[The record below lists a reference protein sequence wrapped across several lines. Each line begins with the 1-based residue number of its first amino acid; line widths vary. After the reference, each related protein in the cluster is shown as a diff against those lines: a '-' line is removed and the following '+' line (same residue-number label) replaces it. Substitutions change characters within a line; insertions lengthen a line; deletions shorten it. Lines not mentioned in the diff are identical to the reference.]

1 MKRIPLAAA
10 FWTMCGTA
18 AAEGAPQAAIEL
30 YVDTATRQ
38 IFAEPGPGRQRLG
51 KFVQASEEVAPAG
64 SAVAGTASS
73 AAAPAVSPASAAAP
87 ASASASASG
96 ASVAAASHGAPVASK
111 AGSSSSKAWYDKL
124 SLRGYIQM
132 RYNQGLDD
140 GAKDLKSPGDR
151 FIGRDQG
158 FGIRRARVVISGD
171 VSDKMSI
178 YIQPDLASTPS
189 GSSTTH
195 FAQLRDAYADLWL
208 NKEKTWRIR
217 AGQSKIPYGW
227 EDLQSSQNRLAL
239 DRADALNSGVR
250 DERDLGVFAYWSPAV
265 AKERFSYLQKSGL
278 KGSGDYGMFGIGVY
292 NGQGANRP
300 DRNDQLHTV
309 VHFSYPFKFANGQ
322 YLEVGAD
329 AYTGRYVVSTG
340 AATINGATF
349 TPRVDAPEEGSV
361 DRRVAAHVVY
371 FPQPFGFQA
380 EWTVGKGPELDVARR
395 IIRTK
400 SLRGGYAQVMYK
412 FDGEFGSLMPY
423 TKWQTYRG
431 ASKFDTNAPKMKVD
445 ELEAGVEWQPS
456 SAVELAVA
464 FANMRRTDVSAA
476 PYAMAKGKLLRVQLQ
491 VNY

>member
-1 MKRIPLAAA
+1 MRRIPLAAA

-51 KFVQASEEVAPAG
+51 KFVQAADE
-64 SAVAGTASS
+64 T
-73 AAAPAVSPASAAAP
+73 AAPMAQTPA
-87 ASASASASG
+87 
-96 ASVAAASHGAPVASK
+96 ASVAAAPSAATSAANPASPVATTVVSGK
-111 AGSSSSKAWYDKL
+111 PASSAPKAWYEKL
-124 SLRGYIQM
+124 AIRGYVQM

-171 VSDKMSI
+171 VTDKMSI
-178 YIQPDLASTPS
+178 YIQPDLASTPT
-189 GSSTTH
+189 GSSTTN

-208 NKEKTWRIR
+208 DKEKTWRIR
-217 AGQSKIPYGW
+217 AGQSKVPYGW
-227 EDLQSSQNRLAL
+227 EDLQSSQNRIAL
-239 DRADALNSGVR
+239 DRADALNSAVR

-340 AATINGATF
+340 SATINGATF
-349 TPRVDAPEEGSV
+349 TPRVDAPEEGST

-371 FPQPFGFQA
+371 YPQPFGFQA

-400 SLRGGYAQVMYK
+400 ALRGGYAQLMYK
-412 FDGEFGSLMPY
+412 FDGGFGSMIPY
-423 TKWQTYRG
+423 AKWQTYRG
-431 ASKFDTNAPKMKVD
+431 AAKFDTNAPKMEVD

-456 SAVELAVA
+456 SAIELAVA

-476 PYAMAKGKLLRVQLQ
+476 PYKRIDGKLVRVQLQ

>member
-1 MKRIPLAAA
+1 MKKFPLAAA

-51 KFVQASEEVAPAG
+51 KFVQAADEAAPAANSVATAPAG
-64 SAVAGTASS
+64 ASVRAPAGTATASS
-73 AAAPAVSPASAAAP
+73 AAGATTPAG
-87 ASASASASG
+87 ASG
-96 ASVAAASHGAPVASK
+96 KPLA
-111 AGSSSSKAWYDKL
+111 SSKAWYDKL
-124 SLRGYIQM
+124 SIRGYVQM

-178 YIQPDLASTPS
+178 YIQPDLASTPT
-189 GSSTTH
+189 GSSTTN

-208 NKEKTWRIR
+208 DKEKTWRIR
-217 AGQSKIPYGW
+217 AGQSKIPYGF
-227 EDLQSSQNRLAL
+227 EDLQSSQNRLTM
-239 DRADALNSGVR
+239 DRADALNSAVR
-250 DERDLGVFAYWSPAV
+250 DERDLGVFAYWSPTEI
-265 AKERFSYLQKSGL
+265 KERFSYLQKSGL

-329 AYTGRYVVSTG
+329 AYKGRYVVSTG
-340 AATINGATF
+340 SATIGGATF
-349 TPRVDAPEEGSV
+349 TPVVDAPEEGST
-361 DRRVAAHVVY
+361 DQRVAAHVVY
-371 FPQPFGFQA
+371 YPQPFGFQA

-395 IIRTK
+395 TVRTK

-412 FDGEFGSLMPY
+412 FDGEYGSFMPFA
-423 TKWQTYRG
+423 KWQTYRG
-431 ASKFDTNAPKMKVD
+431 AAKFDTNAPKMSVD
-445 ELEAGVEWQPS
+445 ELEAGVEWQPN

-476 PYAMAKGKLLRVQLQ
+476 PYRMVEGKLLRVQLQ

>member
-1 MKRIPLAAA
+1 MKRLPLAAA

-51 KFVQASEEVAPAG
+51 KFVQASDEAPSVSGAVVAAPARAEAPAAVAASSGVASATAPAG
-64 SAVAGTASS
+64 ASAKPG
-73 AAAPAVSPASAAAP
+73 ASAAA
-87 ASASASASG
+87 A
-96 ASVAAASHGAPVASK
+96 
-111 AGSSSSKAWYDKL
+111 KAWYEKL
-124 SLRGYIQM
+124 SIRGYVQM
-132 RYNQGLDD
+132 RLNEGLDD

-151 FIGRDQG
+151 FTGRDQG

-171 VSDKMSI
+171 VSDRMSI
-178 YIQPDLASTPS
+178 YLQPDLASTPS
-189 GSSTTH
+189 GSTTTH

-208 NKEKTWRIR
+208 DKAKTWRIR
-217 AGQSKIPYGW
+217 AGQSKVPYGW
-227 EDLQSSQNRLAL
+227 EDLQSSQNRIAL

-250 DERDLGVFAYWSPAV
+250 DERDLGLFAYWSPGA

-309 VHFSYPFKFANGQ
+309 VHFSYPFKFDNGQ

-329 AYTGRYVVSTG
+329 AYTGRYVVTTG
-340 AATINGATF
+340 SATINGATF

-400 SLRGGYAQVMYK
+400 SLRGGYAQLMYK
-412 FDGEFGSLMPY
+412 FESSYGQMMPY
-423 TKWQTYRG
+423 AKWQTYRG
-431 ASKFDTNAPKMKVD
+431 ASKFDTNAPHMEVN

-464 FANMRRTDVSAA
+464 FANMHRTDVSTA
-476 PYAMAKGKLLRVQLQ
+476 PYAMVKGKLMRVQLQ

>member
-1 MKRIPLAAA
+1 MKRLPLAAA

-30 YVDTATRQ
+30 FVDTNTRQ

-51 KFVQASEEVAPAG
+51 KFAQVTDATDAAVTGTGMAATQTGAPTGSAG
-64 SAVAGTASS
+64 SNAPSANPGTA
-73 AAAPAVSPASAAAP
+73 
-87 ASASASASG
+87 
-96 ASVAAASHGAPVASK
+96 K
-111 AGSSSSKAWYDKL
+111 ASSKAWYEKL
-124 SLRGYIQM
+124 AIRGYVQL
-132 RYNQGLDD
+132 RYNQEAGGD
-140 GAKDLKSPGDR
+140 AKDLKSPGDR
-151 FIGRDQG
+151 YIGREQG

-171 VSDKMSI
+171 VTDRMSI
-178 YIQPDLASTPS
+178 YIQPDFASTPS
-189 GSSTTH
+189 GSSTGN

-208 NKEKTWRIR
+208 DKDKTFRIR

-250 DERDLGVFAYWSPAV
+250 DERDLGVFLYWSSKV
-265 AKERFSYLQKSGL
+265 AKERFAYLQKSGL
-278 KGSGDYGMFGIGVY
+278 KGSGDYGVLGVGVY

-300 DRNDQLHTV
+300 DRNDQLHSV
-309 VHFSYPFKFANGQ
+309 IHFSYPFKFANGQ

-329 AYTGRYVVSTG
+329 AYSGRYKVST
-340 AATINGATF
+340 AAASINGQTF
-349 TPRVDAPEEGSV
+349 TPSVDAPIAGST

-371 FPQPFGFQA
+371 YPQPFGFQT

-395 IIRTK
+395 IVRTQ

-412 FDGEFGSLMPY
+412 FDGEYGSLMPY
-423 TKWQTYRG
+423 AKWQTYRG
-431 ASKFDTNAPKMKVD
+431 AAKFDTNAPRMKVD
-445 ELEAGVEWQPS
+445 ETEVGVEWQPS

-464 FANMRRTDVSAA
+464 YANMRRTDVSAA
-476 PYAMAKGKLLRVQLQ
+476 PYPRIDGKLLRVQLQ

>member
-1 MKRIPLAAA
+1 MKRLPLAAA

-30 YVDTATRQ
+30 YVDTTTRQ
-38 IFAEPGPGRQRLG
+38 LFAEPGPGRQRLG
-51 KFVQASEEVAPAG
+51 KFVQATDEVAP
-64 SAVAGTASS
+64 VAGAVV
-73 AAAPAVSPASAAAP
+73 AAPRASTTAAAP
-87 ASASASASG
+87 ASVAATSTASGGSAVASARSG
-96 ASVAAASHGAPVASK
+96 PSTA
-111 AGSSSSKAWYDKL
+111 KAWYDKIGI
-124 SLRGYIQM
+124 RGYVQM

-178 YIQPDLASTPS
+178 YIQPDLASTPT
-189 GSSTTH
+189 GSSTTN

-208 NKEKTWRIR
+208 DKEKTWRIR

-239 DRADALNSGVR
+239 DRADALNSAVR
-250 DERDLGVFAYWSPAV
+250 DERDLGVFAYWSPTEV
-265 AKERFSYLQKSGL
+265 KERFSYLQKSGL

-340 AATINGATF
+340 SATINGATF

-412 FDGEFGSLMPY
+412 FDSEYGSLMPY

-431 ASKFDTNAPKMKVD
+431 AAKFDTNAPKMSVD
-445 ELEAGVEWQPS
+445 ELEAGVEWQPN

-476 PYAMAKGKLLRVQLQ
+476 PYPMVNGKLVRVQLQ

>member
-1 MKRIPLAAA
+1 MKRLPLAAA

-30 YVDTATRQ
+30 YVDTTTRQ
-38 IFAEPGPGRQRLG
+38 LFAEPGPGRQRLG
-51 KFVQASEEVAPAG
+51 KFVQATDEVAPVSG
-64 SAVAGTASS
+64 AVV
-73 AAAPAVSPASAAAP
+73 AAPGASTTATAP
-87 ASASASASG
+87 
-96 ASVAAASHGAPVASK
+96 ASVAATSTAVASAK
-111 AGSSSSKAWYDKL
+111 SGSSTAKAWYDKIGI
-124 SLRGYIQM
+124 RGYVQM

-178 YIQPDLASTPS
+178 YIQPDLASTPT
-189 GSSTTH
+189 GSSTTN

-208 NKEKTWRIR
+208 DKEKTWRIR

-239 DRADALNSGVR
+239 DRADALNSAVR
-250 DERDLGVFAYWSPAV
+250 DERDLGVFAYWSPTEV
-265 AKERFSYLQKSGL
+265 KERFSYLQKSGL

-340 AATINGATF
+340 SATINGATF

-361 DRRVAAHVVY
+361 DRRVAAHIVY

-400 SLRGGYAQVMYK
+400 SLRGGYAQLMYK
-412 FDGEFGSLMPY
+412 FDSEYGSLMPY

-431 ASKFDTNAPKMKVD
+431 AAKFDTNAPKMSVD
-445 ELEAGVEWQPS
+445 ELEAGVEWQPN

-476 PYAMAKGKLLRVQLQ
+476 PYPMVNGKLVRVQLQ

>member
-1 MKRIPLAAA
+1 MKRLPLAAA

-30 YVDTATRQ
+30 YVDTTTRQ

-51 KFVQASEEVAPAG
+51 KFVQASDE
-64 SAVAGTASS
+64 
-73 AAAPAVSPASAAAP
+73 AAPATATAATAVPTAP
-87 ASASASASG
+87 AATPHA
-96 ASVAAASHGAPVASK
+96 GAPTAGGTSAVGAPAVAVAKPS
-111 AGSSSSKAWYDKL
+111 ASSSSKAWYEKL
-124 SLRGYIQM
+124 AIRGYVQM

-171 VSDKMSI
+171 VTDKMSI

-189 GSSTTH
+189 GSSTTN

-208 NKEKTWRIR
+208 DKEKTWRIR
-217 AGQSKIPYGW
+217 AGQSKVPYGW
-227 EDLQSSQNRLAL
+227 EDLQSSQNRIAL

-250 DERDLGVFAYWSPAV
+250 DERDLGVFAYWTPATV
-265 AKERFSYLQKSGL
+265 KERFAYLQKSGL
-278 KGSGDYGMFGIGVY
+278 KGSGDYGMFGLGVY

-329 AYTGRYVVSTG
+329 AYTGRYVVTTG
-340 AATINGATF
+340 SAAINGSTF
-349 TPRVDAPEEGSV
+349 TPTVDAPEEGST

-371 FPQPFGFQA
+371 YPQPFGFQA

-395 IIRTK
+395 VIRTK
-400 SLRGGYAQVMYK
+400 SLRGGYAQLMYK
-412 FDGEFGSLMPY
+412 IDGGLGALIPY
-423 TKWQTYRG
+423 AKWQTYRG
-431 ASKFDTNAPKMKVD
+431 AAKFDTNAPKMEVD

-476 PYAMAKGKLLRVQLQ
+476 PYKRIDGKLVRVQLQ